1 VDFCRKQEPFL
12 SHPQKY
18 SLAFENAVAQ
28 YTTGNPSDR
37 SEKTLFELYTK
48 LGYAHSF
55 FTFCERYFTLA
66 GKKFIEVG
74 CGTAYVSLAAAQR
87 GATTCAVDVVEK
99 ALHLAA
105 QRFREH
111 ALHGVIAHADL
122 REPLALPQLNGG
134 GPFEIVF
141 CYQVLE
147 HIPRRDQ
154 FTALK
159 NLFRLVAPGGFL
171 FIDTENSLC
180 PYDRHDTHT
189 WLVRLLSQRTY
200 DPIIQSLG
208 KGLNFFEPSAGR
220 AVQTRDYLSYDE
232 LLGAAAISGF
242 EIVNSSMPHEDHRQ
256 ALRVLTGNDWL
267 HDNVLQ
273 YFDLERFSPIS
284 VLFRR
289 VSDA

>member
-1 VDFCRKQEPFL
+1 MPIE
-12 SHPQKY
+12 HKY
-18 SLAFENAVAQ
+18 SLQFENAVAE

-37 SEKTLFELYTK
+37 SEKTLFELCTK

-55 FTFCERYFTLA
+55 FDFCERYFNLS
-66 GKKFIEVG
+66 GKRFIEVG
-74 CGTAYVSLAAAQR
+74 CGTAYVSVAAAQR
-87 GATTCAVDVVEK
+87 GASTYSVDVVDK

-111 ALHGVIAHADL
+111 SIQGVIGHADL
-122 REPLALPQLNGG
+122 REPLSLNQCG
-134 GPFEIVF
+134 GPFDIVF

-154 FTALK
+154 FNALA
-159 NLFRLVAPGGFL
+159 NLFHLVAPGGFL

-189 WLVRLLSQRTY
+189 WLVRFLSQRTY
-200 DPIIQSLG
+200 DPMLQAMG

-220 AVQTRDYLSYDE
+220 SVQTRDYLSYDA
-232 LLGAAAISGF
+232 LLGAASVSGF
-242 EIVNSSMPHEDHRQ
+242 EVINSSMPHENHRQ
-256 ALRVLTGNDWL
+256 SLRVLTGNDWL
-267 HDNVLQ
+267 FDNVLQ

-289 VSDA
+289 GNDPPH